1 MQVNSTSVLDQQPTK
16 LGTVTLP
23 ESWILIPLPLLGLEI
38 LAGTMLI

>member
-16 LGTVTLP
+16 LGTVTPP
-23 ESWILIPLPLLGLEI
+23 ESWIPLVGLEI